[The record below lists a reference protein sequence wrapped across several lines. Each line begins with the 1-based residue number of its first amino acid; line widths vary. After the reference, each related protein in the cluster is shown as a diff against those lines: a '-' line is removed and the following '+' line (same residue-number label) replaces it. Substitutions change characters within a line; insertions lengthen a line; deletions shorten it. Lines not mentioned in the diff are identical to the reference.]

1 MHLPQTRTTNSSSA
15 FNKIK
20 LCNEPTAGLKC
31 LENDCSN
38 CNNCRCT
45 GPIGTSAP
53 VCSRQ
58 PNTDSCHN

>member
-1 MHLPQTRTTNSSSA
+1 MHLPQTRTTNSSSV

-45 GPIGTSAP
+45 GPIGMSAP
-53 VCSRQ
+53 VCSR
-58 PNTDSCHN
+58 